1 MSNDCAGPNPCSP
14 TTKPEF
20 APWKALIMRV
30 LVTTQ
35 LLLLLTTVEAQAYM
49 DPGAGAI
56 AWQILAAG
64 IFGALFR
71 LRKVLAWFRKRKI
84 NKD

>member
-1 MSNDCAGPNPCSP
+1 
-14 TTKPEF
+14 
-20 APWKALIMRV
+20 